1 MMIDEYEMP
10 DGLYY
15 TREFTWARIED
26 SKVRVGVVEFAL
38 KLAGMI
44 EFVDLPFEGDE
55 FSQDEIFGTVE
66 SAKWVGQLPMPL
78 SGRILKI
85 NEELE
90 ETPSILNEDPY
101 ERGWMIL
108 VQTKNLKKELSNLL
122 HQPEEVEDFLR
133 GEIRKHV
140 KK

>member
-1 MMIDEYEMP
+1 
-10 DGLYY
+10 
-15 TREFTWARIED
+15 D

-101 ERGWMIL
+101 GRGWMVL
-108 VQTKNLKKELSNLL
+108 VKPKNLERELSNLL
-122 HQPEEVEDFLR
+122 SQPEEIEDFLR
-133 GEIRKHV
+133 GEIRKHM